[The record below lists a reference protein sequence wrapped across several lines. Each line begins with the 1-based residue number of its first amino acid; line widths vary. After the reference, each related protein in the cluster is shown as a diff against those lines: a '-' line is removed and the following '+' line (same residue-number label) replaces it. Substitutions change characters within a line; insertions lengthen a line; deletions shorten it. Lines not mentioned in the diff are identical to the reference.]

1 MLHATFTVRGRVTN
15 RLQSRCLPRRA
26 GTVRTLFRM
35 TLLSLLGV
43 SLPASRGAAQDTLPL
58 LEVGTR
64 VRLESRAQQ
73 FGPIAGGVV
82 LSTPDSVGIQR
93 GADLRYASRSELG
106 RLQVSDGRDH
116 GSGALKGAGWGAFL
130 VAAPIVLFIVKERAS
145 GPAGPE
151 GMDFSGALLINGT
164 AAGAVIGAV
173 IGGLV
178 GSERWLTRWESR
190 AGQ

>member
-1 MLHATFTVRGRVTN
+1 MHATFTVRGRVTI
-15 RLQSRCLPRRA
+15 RQQSRSLPKLA
-26 GTVRTLFRM
+26 GLARTLFHM
-35 TLLSLLGV
+35 TLLSLLAA
-43 SLPASRGAAQDTLPL
+43 SLPASRVAAQDTLPR

-64 VRLESRAQQ
+64 VRLESRAQE
-73 FGPIAGGVV
+73 FSPVAGSVV
-82 LSTPDSVGIQR
+82 LSTADSIGIR
-93 GADLRYASRSELG
+93 RHADLRFMARAQLG
-106 RLQVSDGRDH
+106 RIQVSAGRDY
-116 GSGALKGAGWGAFL
+116 GSGALKGAGWGALL
-130 VAAPIVLFIVKERAS
+130 VGAPIVLFIVKERAS

-178 GSERWLTRWESR
+178 GSERWHARWERR